1 MSAKQT
7 LIFSDLDGTLLDHY
21 SYQSTAAQPTLKQL
35 HDAKIPVILNT
46 SKTLA
51 ELNIIRAELELETPF
66 IIENGAAIYI
76 PINTFKTQ
84 PEDTEVF

>member
-1 MSAKQT
+1 MSAKKA

-35 HDAKIPVILNT
+35 HDANIPVILNT

-51 ELNIIRAELELETPF
+51 ELDIIRTELNLETPF
-66 IIENGAAIYI
+66 TSRLILLSRNQQTPKLSVIIS
-76 PINTFKTQ
+76 
-84 PEDTEVF
+84 